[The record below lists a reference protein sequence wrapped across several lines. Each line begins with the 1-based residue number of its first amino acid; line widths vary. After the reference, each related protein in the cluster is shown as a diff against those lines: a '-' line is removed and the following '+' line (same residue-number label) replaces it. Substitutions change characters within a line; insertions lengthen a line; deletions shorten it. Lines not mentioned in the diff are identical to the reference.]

1 MTKHQQNNDK
11 KLYQTLKA
19 IRKSLLNQ
27 PRNIELIFKK
37 GYVLY
42 LLKKY
47 KVAADAFTQALE
59 IKPDFA
65 QAYNARSIVHHELR
79 NYCDAIS
86 DCEQALNINPRY
98 KEAFYNLA
106 RSQQKLNQLDNA
118 IGSYTQAISLDQK
131 YFNGFLGRAEA

>member
-1 MTKHQQNNDK
+1 MTKHQQNDDK

-47 KVAADAFTQALE
+47 EMSADAFTQALE

-65 QAYNARSIVHHELR
+65 QAYNARSIVNHELR

-86 DCEQALNINPRY
+86 DYNVTYNQATKRHSTIS
-98 KEAFYNLA
+98 LA
-106 RSQQKLNQLDNA
+106 RQNC
-118 IGSYTQAISLDQK
+118 ISWITRLIVILRRYLWIK
-131 YFNGFLGRAEA
+131 IF